1 MKIMGCILANRVSCG
16 SGGSTRAGH
25 RLARIAALAVALA
38 FLGCHNVPPRD
49 TAPLDNA
56 GMSYDAENQLKALDV
71 TAPEIAQVAT
81 ARQSGFSDDACLQ
94 VVRIYRERKQKFDA
108 GDVIAGLMQAGM
120 SEGAVLKLAQLNQ
133 LGLNAGELQAMRLAG
148 LSDEIVLE
156 VAQHHAAGQP
166 VLSGV
171 SLATLQNA
179 GMRESTLLDLVRR
192 SVPDSQTKA
201 ILALRRR
208 GASDRQILRHFAGS

>member
-1 MKIMGCILANRVSCG
+1 MKIMVYILANRVSCG
-16 SGGSTRAGH
+16 SGGSTWAGKSLV
-25 RLARIAALAVALA
+25 RLAALAVALA
-38 FLGCHNVPPRD
+38 FLGCHNVPPLD

-56 GMSYDAENQLKALDV
+56 VMSYDAENQLKALDV
-71 TAPEIAQVAT
+71 TAPEIAQIAA

-108 GDVIAGLMQAGM
+108 GDAIAGLMQAGM

-156 VAQHHAAGQP
+156 VAQHHAVGQP

-179 GMRESTLLDLVRR
+179 GMRESTLLDLVRH

-201 ILALRRR
+201 ILTLRRH
-208 GASDRQILRHFAGS
+208 GASDRQILRHFTGS

>member
-1 MKIMGCILANRVSCG
+1 MKFMGYILANRASRG
-16 SGGSTRAGH
+16 SGGSTWAGK
-25 RLARIAALAVALA
+25 RLAWLAALMAALA
-38 FLGCHNVPPRD
+38 FLGCHNVPPAD

-56 GMSYDAENQLKALDV
+56 GMSYDAENQLKALDL
-71 TAPEIAQVAT
+71 TPPEITQIAA
-81 ARQSGFSDDACLQ
+81 ARQSGFSDDACIQ
-94 VVRIYRERKQKFDA
+94 VVRLYRERKQKFDA
-108 GDVIAGLMQAGM
+108 GDAIAGLMQAGM
-120 SEGAVLKLAQLNQ
+120 NEGTVLKLAQLNQ
-133 LGLNAGELQAMRLAG
+133 LGINAGELQAMRLAG
-148 LSDEIVLE
+148 LSDEIILE

-179 GMRESTLLDLVRR
+179 GMRESTLLDLVRH

-201 ILALRRR
+201 ILTRRRR

>member
-1 MKIMGCILANRVSCG
+1 MKIMGYIAANRVSRG
-16 SGGSTRAGH
+16 SSGSTWAGK
-25 RLARIAALAVALA
+25 RLARLAALAVAFA
-38 FLGCHNVPPRD
+38 FLGCHNAPPID

-56 GMSYDAENQLKALDV
+56 GMSYEAENQLKALDV
-71 TAPEIAQVAT
+71 TVPEIAQIAT

-94 VVRIYRERKQKFDA
+94 VVRMYRERKQKFDA
-108 GDVIAGLMQAGM
+108 GDAIAGLMQAGM
-120 SEGAVLKLAQLNQ
+120 SEGTVLKLVQLNQ
-133 LGLNAGELQAMRLAG
+133 LGINAGELQAMRLAG
-148 LSDEIVLE
+148 LSDEIILE

-166 VLSGV
+166 VLGGV

-201 ILALRRR
+201 ILTLRRH
-208 GASDRQILRHFAGS
+208 GASDRQILRHFTGS

>member
-1 MKIMGCILANRVSCG
+1 MKIMGYILANRVSCG
-16 SGGSTRAGH
+16 SGGSTWAGKP
-25 RLARIAALAVALA
+25 LARLAALAVALA
-38 FLGCHNVPPRD
+38 FLGCHNVPPLD

-71 TAPEIAQVAT
+71 TAPEIAQIAA

-108 GDVIAGLMQAGM
+108 GDAIAGLMRAGM
-120 SEGAVLKLAQLNQ
+120 SEGTVLKLAQLNQ

-179 GMRESTLLDLVRR
+179 GMRESTLLDLVRH
-192 SVPDSQTKA
+192 SVPDSQTNA
-201 ILALRRR
+201 IIALRRH
-208 GASDRQILRHFAGS
+208 GASDRQILRHFTGS

>member
-1 MKIMGCILANRVSCG
+1 MKSMGYIPANRAFRG
-16 SGGSTRAGH
+16 SGGSMWVGK
-25 RLARIAALAVALA
+25 RLARLAALAVALA
-38 FLGCHNVPPRD
+38 FLGCHTVPPLD

-56 GMSYDAENQLKALDV
+56 GMSYETENQLKALNV
-71 TAPEIAQVAT
+71 TPPEIAQIAA

-94 VVRIYRERKQKFDA
+94 VVRLYRERKQKFDA
-108 GDVIAGLMQAGM
+108 GDAIAGLMQAGM
-120 SEGAVLKLAQLNQ
+120 SEGTVLKLVQLNQ

-148 LSDEIVLE
+148 LSDEIILE

-166 VLSGV
+166 VLGGV

-179 GMRESTLLDLVRR
+179 GMRESTLLDLVRHN
-192 SVPDSQTKA
+192 VPDSKTNA

-208 GASDRQILRHFAGS
+208 GASDREILRHFAGS